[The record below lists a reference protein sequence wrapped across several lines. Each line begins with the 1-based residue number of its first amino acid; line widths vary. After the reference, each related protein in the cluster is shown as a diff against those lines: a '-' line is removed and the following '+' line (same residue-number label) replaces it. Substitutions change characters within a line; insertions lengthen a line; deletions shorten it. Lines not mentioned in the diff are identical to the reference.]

1 MKKKKLPNCYN
12 KLFPIL
18 LLIAT
23 LFMGTAYA
31 SINATDLAIVG
42 DVTAVGQ
49 DGLFI
54 TEAKLLEHSGAN
66 ISNTSAVAYQT
77 MLDSSVEL
85 SPVDSNS
92 YVTFQIKLYNS
103 FDYDFNFWDAIYDSA
118 FYDNN
123 DIVYTI
129 DGLNVGDS
137 VNSKTE
143 KQFTITFKY
152 SSGVKASDTNNI
164 LNAYLNFSF
173 MRPVEY
179 IESSGTQYI
188 DTGIT
193 PDNTTNFNITFA
205 FNTVHQDMAIL
216 GSRTSM
222 DGYDDRFNLWL
233 HANYGAER
241 GKLRW
246 DYNDVLGEY
255 LDLPVNEWKKINI
268 IKGGGMIRFFSNG
281 QTIMYDV
288 SNNEWSSNNSIYIFS
303 QNQSSSAETRRAMVK
318 LYDLKMYKSGILV
331 RDFIPVLDQNGK
343 ACLFDK
349 VTHNYFYNM
358 GSGDFG
364 YGTYDNIY
372 NYVQNNGAQYIDLE
386 IKPDNNTEVQFVM
399 ALDSQY
405 QAINSIFGAM
415 DSISSSGNA
424 FSVFLDR
431 NSFRWDYSS
440 FSRSMSANVVF
451 TEPTFI
457 LLNSSTS
464 FINSTSQ
471 TYYDSVAAFNSSY
484 NMYLYSVN
492 GGGTPVYTNQGMKIY
507 YFKVLKNGEVVRNL
521 VPSVDTN
528 GVACFYDLVS
538 KRYFYNKGS
547 GKFIVG

>member
-1 MKKKKLPNCYN
+1 MRKKKLPNCYN

-18 LLIAT
+18 LFIAT

-31 SINATDLAIVG
+31 SVNATDLAIVG
-42 DVTAVGQ
+42 DATAVGQ

-152 SSGVKASDTNNI
+152 GSGVKASDTNNI

-188 DTGIT
+188 DTGII

-205 FNTVHQDMAIL
+205 FNTVYQDMAIL
-216 GSRTSM
+216 GSRTAM
-222 DGYDDRFNLWL
+222 GGIDDKFNLWL
-233 HANYGAER
+233 HAKYGVER
-241 GKLRW
+241 HKLRW
-246 DYNDVLGEY
+246 DYNDVIGEY
-255 LDLPVNEWKKINI
+255 LDLPVNEWKKINV
-268 IKGGGMIRFFSNG
+268 IKGGGMMRFFSNG
-281 QTIMYDV
+281 QSIVYDL
-288 SNNEWSSNNSIYIFS
+288 SNNEWRGNSSIYVFN
-303 QNQSSSAETRRAMVK
+303 QNQASGVETRRAIMK
-318 LYDLKMYKSGILV
+318 LYDLKIYKLGDLV

-349 VTHNYFYNM
+349 ITHNYFYNM

-372 NYVQNNGAQYIDLE
+372 NYVQNNGSQYIDLE

-457 LLNSSTS
+457 LLNSSAS
-464 FINSTSQ
+464 FLNSVSQ
-471 TYYDSVAAFNSSY
+471 TYDSTTEFNSSY

-492 GGGTPVYTNQGMKIY
+492 GGGTPVYINQGMKIY